1 MSHTQYPNILK
12 LKTLEFEIE
21 LLMTAYKNGQA
32 TYQQY
37 ILTKNYTDAANKLA
51 ELSVINSRIETN
63 VTNGEEILN
72 KMEKD
77 GSLSKIQSI
86 TFKTPNFKN
95 ITNQVNMQQHNV
107 KNLQK
112 DISDIEGDLNN
123 TVINQNSNYLQ
134 YITLVI
140 VGIIVTGLTIKTII
154 TKEDAS
160 LDSAI
165 LVIIIGV
172 IMYFILKKLLNYSY

>member
-21 LLMTAYKNGQA
+21 LLMKAYKTGEA

-37 ILTKNYTDAANKLA
+37 ILTKNYTDATNKLA

-63 VTNGEEILN
+63 IAAGEEILDE
-72 KMEKD
+72 MEKD
-77 GSLSKIQSI
+77 GSLQKIQSI
-86 TFKTPNFKN
+86 SFETPNFKN
-95 ITNQVNMQQHNV
+95 ITTQVNTQQNKV
-107 KNLQK
+107 KTLQQN
-112 DISDIEGDLNN
+112 ISNIDGDLNN
-123 TVINQNSNYLQ
+123 TVLNQNSNYLQ
-134 YITLVI
+134 YIILVI
-140 VGIIVTGLTIKTII
+140 VGIIVAGLTIKTII
-154 TKEDAS
+154 TKQDAP

-172 IMYFILKKLLNYSY
+172 IIYFILKKLLNYSY